1 MGKEFELVMQEME
14 FPNDSRGVF
23 DGTLLCLEFFVAKNK
38 VAYDAESGE
47 PMLRRED
54 RRLVNSLIQGEFKV
68 FEQRMEEEQNIRPLH
83 HLDALFKA
91 LEAGLIH
98 LFSPEQEI
106 EFANVGIEGFIQVYN
121 DPDVQSKHADAILA
135 KMLGSLDGEMD
146 EEY

>member
-1 MGKEFELVMQEME
+1 MEKEFELVMQEVE

-23 DGTLLCLEFFVAKNK
+23 DGTLLCLEFFVAKKK
-38 VAYDAESGE
+38 VAYDAKSGE

-54 RRLVNSLIQGEFKV
+54 RRLVNGLIQGEFKV
-68 FEQRMEEEQNIRPLH
+68 FEQRMEEEQEIRPLH
-83 HLDALFKA
+83 HLDALFQA
-91 LEAGLIH
+91 LEVGLGA

-106 EFANVGIEGFIQVYN
+106 EFANVGIDGFIQVYN
-121 DPDVQSKHADAILA
+121 DPDVQAKHADAILA